1 VETTR
6 LAAVL
11 EAVSDGIAVLDAQGN
26 LILANAAQAQINGFE
41 TVDEMLRNLSF
52 YAEVYELHDLQ
63 GQRVPF
69 EEWPAARGLRGET
82 IQNWVLLARRRDL
95 GREWYFSFSVEPVR
109 DPRGAVT
116 MVVVVTR
123 DITEAHALTQALRES
138 EQRLSTIHDAAPFGI
153 AITRLADGAITSVN
167 DAFAELHETTREEV
181 LGRTGVGSG
190 VVEAVTR
197 QRLLEALERDGRL
210 RDVETTR
217 RARNGELRTLSL
229 NVDRLELNGEPVL
242 LTTVLDVTARKRAEQ
257 SLRESQARYR
267 ALFDQAAMGVA
278 LVETTTSRFLEVNAR
293 MCAMLGYERAALLEA
308 GWQAITHPDDLVESV
323 RSVERMVQTQA
334 PYVIEKRYLR
344 RDGSVMWGRVTISP
358 VNLPET
364 PMTTQIAMI
373 EDITQQRLL
382 TEQLHQAQ
390 KLDSIG
396 RLAGGVAHDFNN
408 LLTVILSCAEALQ
421 ADLSAGATPNR
432 EDADEI
438 AIAGQRARELTR
450 QLLAFAR
457 RELIEPV
464 AVDLNEVVQGSQ
476 KLLGRLVGEDV
487 ELRTEL
493 TAGCWRAWADFGQL
507 EQVLMNLAVN
517 ARDAMPR
524 GGVLTFAT
532 RNVVDHPLPGEWVEL
547 EVRDTGEGMPDEVK
561 AHLFEPFFTTKGRGR
576 GTGLGLATVY
586 GIVTGAGGRLF
597 VESAVGQGSTFRVLL
612 PRTTR
617 IATAP
622 DGRPELALR
631 GGTESVLV
639 AEDDPQVR
647 AITVR
652 TLEDAGY
659 RVKTAERPASLLTIP
674 DAELANVQLLVT
686 DVVMPGLDG
695 AALAERLR
703 TASPKLRVL
712 YVSGHTRDVVQ
723 ARGLTEKIEFL
734 AKPFTPATLLAKV
747 RAVLDR

>member
-1 VETTR
+1 METTR

-41 TVDEMLRNLSF
+41 TVDGMLRNLSF

-408 LLTVILSCAEALQ
+408 LLTVILSCAESLQ

-438 AIAGQRARELTR
+438 ATAGQRARELTR

>member
-1 VETTR
+1 METTR

-153 AITRLADGAITSVN
+153 AITRLSDGAITSVN
-167 DAFAELHETTREEV
+167 DAFAALHETTREEV
-181 LGRTGVGSG
+181 LGRTGIGAG

-217 RARNGELRTLSL
+217 CARNGELRTLSL

-257 SLRESQARYR
+257 SLLESQARYR
-267 ALFDQAAMGVA
+267 ALFEQAAMGVA
-278 LVETTTSRFLEVNAR
+278 LVETTTGRFVEVNAR

-308 GWQAITHPDDLVESV
+308 GWKAITHPDDVVESV

-344 RDGSVMWGRVTISP
+344 RDGTVMWGRVTVSP
-358 VNLPET
+358 VNLPGS

-382 TEQLHQAQ
+382 AEQLQQAQ

-421 ADLSAGATPNR
+421 DDLRAGAAPNR
-432 EDADEI
+432 EDVDEI

-464 AVDLNEVVQGSQ
+464 AVDLNEVVEGSQ
-476 KLLGRLVGEDV
+476 KMLARLVGEDV
-487 ELRTEL
+487 QLRTEL
-493 TAGCWRAWADFGQL
+493 TTGCWRAWADFGQL

-524 GGVLTFAT
+524 GGALSFAT

-561 AHLFEPFFTTKGRGR
+561 AHLFEPFFTTKAKGR

-586 GIVTGAGGRLF
+586 GIVTGAGGRIF
-597 VESAVGQGSTFRVLL
+597 VESAVGRGSTFRVLL

-617 IATAP
+617 IAAARH
-622 DGRPELALR
+622 GRPELALR

-639 AEDDPQVR
+639 AEDDAQVR
-647 AITVR
+647 AVTVR

-659 RVKTAERPASLLTIP
+659 LVKTAERPSSLLTIP

-686 DVVMPGLDG
+686 DVVMPELDG

-712 YVSGHTRDVVQ
+712 YVSGHTKDVVLE
-723 ARGLTEKIEFL
+723 RGLTGKIEFL

-747 RAVLDR
+747 RAVLDA

>member
-1 VETTR
+1 METTR

-41 TVDEMLRNLSF
+41 TGDEMLRNLSF

-153 AITRLADGAITSVN
+153 AITRLSDGAITSVN
-167 DAFAELHETTREEV
+167 DAFAALHETTREEV
-181 LGRTGVGSG
+181 LGRTGIGAG

-257 SLRESQARYR
+257 SLLESQARYR
-267 ALFDQAAMGVA
+267 ALFEQAAMGVA
-278 LVETTTSRFLEVNAR
+278 LVETTTGRFVEVNAR

-308 GWQAITHPDDLVESV
+308 GWKAITHPDDVVESV

-344 RDGSVMWGRVTISP
+344 RDGTVMWGRVTVSP
-358 VNLPET
+358 VNLPGS

-382 TEQLHQAQ
+382 AEQLQQAQ

-421 ADLSAGATPNR
+421 DDLRAGAAPNR
-432 EDADEI
+432 EDVDEI

-464 AVDLNEVVQGSQ
+464 AVDLNEVVEGSQ
-476 KLLGRLVGEDV
+476 KMLARLVGEDV
-487 ELRTEL
+487 QLRTEL
-493 TAGCWRAWADFGQL
+493 TTGCWRAWADFGQL

-524 GGVLTFAT
+524 GGALSFAT

-561 AHLFEPFFTTKGRGR
+561 AHLFEPFFTTKAKGR

-586 GIVTGAGGRLF
+586 GIVTGAGGRIF
-597 VESAVGQGSTFRVLL
+597 VESAVGRGSTFRVLL

-617 IATAP
+617 IAAARH
-622 DGRPELALR
+622 GRPELALR

-639 AEDDPQVR
+639 AEDDAQVR
-647 AITVR
+647 AVTVR

-659 RVKTAERPASLLTIP
+659 LVKTAERPSSLLTIP

-686 DVVMPGLDG
+686 DVVMPELDG

-712 YVSGHTRDVVQ
+712 YVSGHTKDVVLE
-723 ARGLTEKIEFL
+723 RGLTGKIEFL

-747 RAVLDR
+747 RAVLDA

>member
-1 VETTR
+1 METTR

>member
-1 VETTR
+1 METTR

-153 AITRLADGAITSVN
+153 AITRLSDGAITSVN
-167 DAFAELHETTREEV
+167 DAFAALHETTREEV

-217 RARNGELRTLSL
+217 CARNGELRTLSL

-257 SLRESQARYR
+257 SLLESQARYR
-267 ALFDQAAMGVA
+267 ALFEQAAMGVA
-278 LVETTTSRFLEVNAR
+278 LVETTTGRFVEVNAR

-308 GWQAITHPDDLVESV
+308 GWKAITHPDDVVESV

-344 RDGSVMWGRVTISP
+344 RDGTVMWGRVTVSP
-358 VNLPET
+358 VNLPGS

-382 TEQLHQAQ
+382 AEQLQQAQ

-421 ADLSAGATPNR
+421 DDLRAGAAPNR
-432 EDADEI
+432 EDVDEI

-464 AVDLNEVVQGSQ
+464 AVDLNEVVEGSQ
-476 KLLGRLVGEDV
+476 KMLARLVGEDV
-487 ELRTEL
+487 QLRTEL
-493 TAGCWRAWADFGQL
+493 TTGCWRAWADFGQL

-524 GGVLTFAT
+524 GGALSFAT

-561 AHLFEPFFTTKGRGR
+561 AHLFEPFFTTKAKGR

-586 GIVTGAGGRLF
+586 GIVTGAGGRIF
-597 VESAVGQGSTFRVLL
+597 VESAVGRGSTFRVLL

-617 IATAP
+617 IAAARH
-622 DGRPELALR
+622 GRPELALR

-639 AEDDPQVR
+639 AEDDAQVR
-647 AITVR
+647 AVTVR

-659 RVKTAERPASLLTIP
+659 LVKTAERPSSLLTIP

-686 DVVMPGLDG
+686 DVVMPELDG

-712 YVSGHTRDVVQ
+712 YVSGHTKDVVLE
-723 ARGLTEKIEFL
+723 RGLTGKIEFL

-747 RAVLDR
+747 RAVLDA

>member
-1 VETTR
+1 METTR

-153 AITRLADGAITSVN
+153 AITRLSDGAITSVN
-167 DAFAELHETTREEV
+167 DAFAALHETTREEV
-181 LGRTGVGSG
+181 LGRTGIGAG

-217 RARNGELRTLSL
+217 CARNGELRTLSL

-257 SLRESQARYR
+257 SLLESQARYR
-267 ALFDQAAMGVA
+267 ALFEQAAMGVA
-278 LVETTTSRFLEVNAR
+278 LVETTTGRFVEVNAR

-308 GWQAITHPDDLVESV
+308 GWKAITHPDDVVESV

-344 RDGSVMWGRVTISP
+344 RDGTVMWGRVTVSP
-358 VNLPET
+358 VNLPGS

-382 TEQLHQAQ
+382 AEQLQQAQ

-421 ADLSAGATPNR
+421 DDLRAGAAPNR
-432 EDADEI
+432 EDVDEI

-464 AVDLNEVVQGSQ
+464 AVDLNEVVEGSQ
-476 KLLGRLVGEDV
+476 KMLARLVGEDV
-487 ELRTEL
+487 QLRTEL
-493 TAGCWRAWADFGQL
+493 TTGCWRAWADFGQL

-524 GGVLTFAT
+524 GGALSFAT

-561 AHLFEPFFTTKGRGR
+561 AHLFEPFFSTKAKGR

-586 GIVTGAGGRLF
+586 GIVTGAGGRIF
-597 VESAVGQGSTFRVLL
+597 VESAVGRGSTFRVLL

-617 IATAP
+617 IAAARH
-622 DGRPELALR
+622 GRPELALR

-639 AEDDPQVR
+639 AEDDAQVR
-647 AITVR
+647 AVTVR

-659 RVKTAERPASLLTIP
+659 LVKTAERPSSLLTIP

-686 DVVMPGLDG
+686 DVVMPELDG

-712 YVSGHTRDVVQ
+712 YVSGHTKDVVLE
-723 ARGLTEKIEFL
+723 RGLTGKIEFL

-747 RAVLDR
+747 RAVLDA